1 MSLLALNG
9 LSRTEFPGV
18 PRREAGSG
26 DLPMTGAPQSM
37 WTKLASRIGR
47 LDARSAAVAA
57 DAWLVRHGWLL
68 VLALAILYY
77 AQYYRSGMNLSGE
90 GGTAAVIALRLLEGQ
105 RPIADTFL
113 GYNVMWFYPVVWLF
127 KVVGPSYVALRIF
140 FFAICT
146 CSGLLAFFTLRRATR
161 LGVLSVG
168 VAALVVLIPG
178 MIFRNYMPFLGLLNI
193 YLLLQAYVF
202 QQKSVGRQILW
213 MVSAGLGVGLTYLIR
228 VDLGLFFTIIMLG
241 LGILAPVILPGKVLR
256 LVGLSSLGTVL
267 ALAAAVLLHLPVYL
281 DARTRG
287 FDQQFVGQYLSWF
300 HLVRTGLFSATTGAS
315 DAPAGVAPAPGD
327 GGAVSEP
334 APEARPDAPE
344 RAIDRS
350 SLQRPAMSD
359 AWTLPVFYDRAFAAI
374 IHLPVLVAPLFV
386 GIFSVT
392 FLSALLR
399 RQREASVDY
408 LTVLTALGCSLTLFP
423 QYYFFRP
430 DTPHLS
436 EFMAPFLV
444 ALALAGWCAVRRFR
458 AAGAVGLVVI
468 VLVLSLSIL
477 DAGLYVYHSFPK
489 ESAGTIAAKNKRRYE
504 FVAENGVRVWLKKKE
519 LAEMQGVYDLLR
531 TRTKPGEYIVCYPYA
546 PTINFFANR
555 PSYEYNLYIDNA
567 TAGADFHQETLA
579 ELAKYAPAAIVIDN
593 REINKNDASQFSQWA
608 ADTYEYIRTH
618 YHLGGTFGRQEVYLR
633 DAPAKLP

>member
-1 MSLLALNG
+1 MI
-9 LSRTEFPGV
+9 
-18 PRREAGSG
+18 
-26 DLPMTGAPQSM
+26 GAPQPI
-37 WTKLASRIGR
+37 WKQLVSRIGR
-47 LDARSAAVAA
+47 VDARSAAVTA
-57 DAWLVRHGWLL
+57 DGWLARHGWLL
-68 VLALAILYY
+68 VLALAALYY
-77 AQYYRSGMNLSGE
+77 AQYYRSGLNLSGE

-113 GYNVMWFYPVVWLF
+113 GYNVMWFYPVVGLF

-146 CSGLLAFFTLRRATR
+146 CSGLLAFFTLRRATG

-168 VAALVVLIPG
+168 VAFLVVLIPG

-202 QQKSVGRQILW
+202 QQKSSGRQLLW
-213 MVSAGLGVGLTYLIR
+213 MVMAGLGLGLTYLIR
-228 VDLGLFFTIIMLG
+228 VDLGLFFTFIMVG
-241 LGILAPVILPGKVLR
+241 LAILAPCIASGSVVRRIGI
-256 LVGLSSLGTVL
+256 SASGTAL
-267 ALAAAVLLHLPVYL
+267 ALAVAVLLHLPVYF
-281 DARTRG
+281 DARARG
-287 FDQQFVGQYLSWF
+287 FDQQFVGQYLNWF

-315 DAPAGVAPAPGD
+315 DAPVDVTPAPVESGS
-327 GGAVSEP
+327 VP
-334 APEARPDAPE
+334 QPVPEANSDASG
-344 RAIDRS
+344 RSIDRS
-350 SLQRPAMSD
+350 SLQRPLISD
-359 AWTLPVFYDRAFAAI
+359 AWTLPVFYDRAFAVI
-374 IHLPVLVAPLFV
+374 IHLPLLVAPLFV

-392 FLSALLR
+392 FVSALIR
-399 RQREASVDY
+399 RQKEAGADY
-408 LTVLTALGCSLTLFP
+408 LAVLTAFGCSLTLFP

-458 AAGAVGLVVI
+458 ASGSVGVVVI
-468 VLVLSLSIL
+468 ALVLCLSIL

-531 TRTKPGEYIVCYPYA
+531 TRTKPGEYVVCYPYA

-567 TAGADFHQETLA
+567 TAGADFHRETLV

-593 REINKNDASQFSQWA
+593 RQINKNDASQFSQWA
-608 ADTYEYIRTH
+608 ADTYEYIRSH
-618 YHLGGTFGRQEVYLR
+618 YHLGGVFGRQEVYLR
-633 DAPAKLP
+633 DAPTERP

>member
-1 MSLLALNG
+1 
-9 LSRTEFPGV
+9 
-18 PRREAGSG
+18 
-26 DLPMTGAPQSM
+26 MTGLPSPL
-37 WTKLASRIGR
+37 WKRISSRITHPET
-47 LDARSAAVAA
+47 RSAAAA
-57 DAWLVRHGWLL
+57 VDGVLARHGWLL
-68 VLALAILYY
+68 ILLLAVVYY
-77 AQYYRSGMNLSGE
+77 AQYYRSGLNLSGE

-127 KVVGPSYVALRIF
+127 QFVGPSYVALRIYF
-140 FFAICT
+140 FVICT
-146 CSGLLAFFTLRRATR
+146 CSGLLAFFTMRRATGR
-161 LGVLSVG
+161 GFLSVG
-168 VAALVVLIPG
+168 VAALIVLIPG
-178 MIFRNYMPFLGLLNI
+178 MLFRNYMPFLGLLNM

-202 QQKSVGRQILW
+202 RREASASRLVW
-213 MVSAGLGVGLTYLIR
+213 MVVAGAGLGLTYLIR

-241 LGILAPVILPGKVLR
+241 LAVLGPFVFSGR
-256 LVGLSSLGTVL
+256 PWQRVGLSVLGTVL
-267 ALAAAVLLHLPVYL
+267 ALVVAVGLHLPVYF
-281 DARTRG
+281 DARARG
-287 FDQQFVGQYLSWF
+287 FDQQFTGQYLSWF
-300 HLVRTGLFSATTGAS
+300 HLVRTGLFGATTGS
-315 DAPAGVAPAPGD
+315 
-327 GGAVSEP
+327 SEP
-334 APEARPDAPE
+334 SVDVSAPTTAAEAPVAASLPAAKQEAPE
-344 RAIDRS
+344 RPIDRS
-350 SLQRPAMSD
+350 SLQRPPVSD

-374 IHLPVLVAPLFV
+374 IHLPLLLAPLFV
-386 GIFSVT
+386 GGFSI
-392 FLSALLR
+392 ALLVALIR
-399 RQREASVDY
+399 RRKEAMADY
-408 LTVLTALGCSLTLFP
+408 LTVLVALGCSLTLFP

-444 ALALAGWCAVRRFR
+444 ALALAGWCAMRHCRRLG
-458 AAGAVGLVVI
+458 AAGLAVAWVVV
-468 VLVLSLSIL
+468 VLAVL
-477 DAGLYVYHSFPK
+477 DAGLYAYHSFPK
-489 ESAGTIAAKNKRRYE
+489 ESAGTIAAKSKRRYE

-618 YHLGGTFGRQEVYLR
+618 YHLGGRFGRQEVYLR
-633 DAPAKLP
+633 DENPTAR